1 MLRATLLTLGL
12 LLGASAA
19 HAADACY
26 RDEIGDTLVFKN
38 FRMPRPGDCR
48 PLSGHVQNSE
58 TTLDGTVCG
67 TSDGTSLI
75 FNFNFILTA
84 TDTGPYHFV
93 IGRQSTFAPGHS
105 CNMNTDGNP
114 WFCSNFLVLKIDC
127 PRPTVIN

>member
-67 TSDGTSLI
+67 TSDGTRLI
-75 FNFNFILTA
+75 FNFNYILTA
-84 TDTGPYHFV
+84 TATGPYHFV
-93 IGRQSTFAPGHS
+93 IGRQDTAAAGHS
-105 CNMNTDGNP
+105 CDENTNGGP
-114 WFCSNFLVLKIDC
+114 WGCSNFLVFKIDC
-127 PRPTVIN
+127 PRPTIIN

>member
-38 FRMPRPGDCR
+38 FRTPRPGDCR

-67 TSDGTSLI
+67 TSDGTRLI

-93 IGRQSTFAPGHS
+93 IGRQTPSLRPLLRHEHRWQ
-105 CNMNTDGNP
+105 P
-114 WFCSNFLVLKIDC
+114 LVLLELPCVQDRLS
-127 PRPTVIN
+127 RPTVIN